1 MIIYYRKKNV
11 SNEYLERLID
21 CNKIHR
27 VSKYVYFV
35 TLENFNPQKFW
46 RLFLGKYR
54 SSSIRENS
62 LPVKLNFFPVVRCI
76 TYARTNMTGK
86 QSRLKTSLSRF
97 EKEREGEG
105 ELLNPSMRFPKVF
118 RNVRVAISKIRPWCS
133 VVYTYS
139 SGRMYYSSVLP
150 SISLFFI
157 LLPSYFYSPTL
168 RNFDNPALHLWAT
181 RFPPSFIDW
190 QIEKEKERGREGREG
205 EDDPCSQLL

>member
-62 LPVKLNFFPVVRCI
+62 LPVKLNFFPVVRRI

-118 RNVRVAISKIRPWCS
+118 RNVRVAISKIRSYIRIPQVGCIIHRCCHLS
-133 VVYTYS
+133 RYFS
-139 SGRMYYSSVLP
+139 SSFLLIFSLQHCAT
-150 SISLFFI
+150 SII
-157 LLPSYFYSPTL
+157 LLCIYEQPVSLQVS
-168 RNFDNPALHLWAT
+168 
-181 RFPPSFIDW
+181 SID
-190 QIEKEKERGREGREG
+190 K
-205 EDDPCSQLL
+205 